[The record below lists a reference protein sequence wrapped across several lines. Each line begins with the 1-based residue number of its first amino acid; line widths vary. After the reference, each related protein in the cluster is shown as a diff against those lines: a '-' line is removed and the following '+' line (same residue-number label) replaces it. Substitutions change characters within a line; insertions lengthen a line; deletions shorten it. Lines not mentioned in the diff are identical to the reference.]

1 MINKRYKFS
10 IIRFFELWI
19 LPILLTFFITFIIYS
34 RFDNVN
40 ELTFIESIAW
50 VLFFIYTVGI
60 FIYLFLNHYPF
71 AKKTQLIILDK
82 TFQVKEKENL
92 YSSKI
97 CDITEIVEYSTSKTP
112 WGFIMKW
119 KIKTI
124 DKEIIISSLTISQ
137 TSFHRHFWNKIIER
151 TTVLP
156 TI

>member
-1 MINKRYKFS
+1 VINKRYKFS

-19 LPILLTFFITFIIYS
+19 LPISLTFFIAFIIYD
-34 RFDNVN
+34 RFDNIN
-40 ELTFIESIAW
+40 GLALIESIAW
-50 VLFFIYTVGI
+50 VLFIIYAVGI
-60 FIYLFLNHYPF
+60 FVYLFLNHLPF
-71 AKKTQLIILDK
+71 ARKTQLIILDK

-97 CDITEIVEYSTSKTP
+97 CDITEIIEYSTSKTP
-112 WGFIMKW
+112 WGSIMKW

-137 TSFHRHFWNKIIER
+137 TSFHRHFWNKITER